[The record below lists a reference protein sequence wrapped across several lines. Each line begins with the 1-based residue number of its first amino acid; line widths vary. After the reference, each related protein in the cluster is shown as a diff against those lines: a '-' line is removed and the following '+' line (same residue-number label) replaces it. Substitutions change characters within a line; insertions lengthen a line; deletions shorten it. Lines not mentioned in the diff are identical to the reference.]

1 MTKRKKL
8 VPEEAEPTEEQVEHE
23 QRGKGR
29 LQAIPAIAYYEK
41 SYGHSL
47 EGNDRKGIQ
56 IFKTYETLEQV
67 RRIQRDLQNV
77 KDGKVAE
84 HVCDS
89 IIGKKRRAKYTSYQK
104 WAGYML
110 IWLTAKR

>member
-8 VPEEAEPTEEQVEHE
+8 VPEEAEKSEE
-23 QRGKGR
+23 KGHNSKIM
-29 LQAIPAIAYYEK
+29 AIPTIDYYEK
-41 SYGHSL
+41 SYGRSL
-47 EGNDRKGIQ
+47 EGNDQKGIL